1 MHIRYALVI
10 IDSIDA
16 SFAQVHLV
24 FCKASCNLCILSQ
37 PPRGWKP
44 APGGFRTVSVASIG
58 HGVHALRHVA
68 RAGRAVRLRH
78 TVVIRHRHRRPHIA
92 SVSIH
97 YALVQETHEQ
107 QGLYPNLVPFIFT
120 SQILL
125 LLLSHSHLVLR
136 YKKKRRIAH
145 LSLLP

>member
-1 MHIRYALVI
+1 MLLLPRCIL
-10 IDSIDA
+10 
-16 SFAQVHLV
+16 F
-24 FCKASCNLCILSQ
+24 FCKASCNLCILSH

-44 APGGFRTVSVASIG
+44 APGGFRTVSVASIT
-58 HGVHALRHVA
+58 HGVHAVRHVA

-78 TVVIRHRHRRPHIA
+78 AVVTRHRHRRPHIA

-107 QGLYPNLVPFIFT
+107 QGLYPNLIPFIFT

-125 LLLSHSHLVLR
+125 LLLSHSHLVLSLEIQ
-136 YKKKRRIAH
+136 KKEG
-145 LSLLP
+145 LPI